1 VTLSPDLQEKV
12 DAVRKALMTL
22 FHDSIT
28 VERDDDRA
36 YTRASQHS
44 SSCRKCVGDVAL
56 LALVERLERVERER
70 DYIRNAHD
78 TWKSVAERM
87 ERALELS
94 NKRGDAAAN
103 RITELEQERDE
114 AWQMIGNESAIQ
126 DFFALKARVR
136 KLEETFKSARAIV
149 DEQAEDEGLW
159 FIAESIIE
167 AYFQQELRRLHIVI
181 EAVPFAE
188 HLQTAQED

>member
-1 VTLSPDLQEKV
+1 MTLPPIEDDVQAEFGVLARFIGR
-12 DAVRKALMTL
+12 AVRVEGDLDALESLSLLKA
-22 FHDSIT
+22 HC
-28 VERDDDRA
+28 A
-36 YTRASQHS
+36 
-44 SSCRKCVGDVAL
+44 
-56 LALVERLERVERER
+56 RLEARIEELERER

-103 RITELEQERDE
+103 RVTELEQERDE

-126 DFFALKARVR
+126 DFFALKTRMR

-188 HLQTAQED
+188 HSQTAQED